1 MSEKAAKLLREP
13 WVQFLVLGIALFALS
28 ALLSDRGDDGSDE
41 RIEMTTTE
49 IQWLARNW
57 ESRWQ
62 RPPTETELRG
72 LVEDYVRQEVLYREA
87 LKMGLDQ
94 DDEII
99 RRRMVQ
105 KIEFLTEDLA
115 AQAQP
120 TEAELQAYLQENLDK
135 YRLPER
141 RSFVHIY
148 FNVDRRGDAAVAA
161 AEETLAQLRVSPDGS
176 IDYAELG
183 DRFMLA
189 HNYSAL
195 SEDEVTRQFGRRFA
209 TALFEVEPD
218 DWQGPVASGYGLHLV
233 RVTDVWEGSVPE
245 LDVVR
250 NEVLRDFTAELR
262 DQAQAVMFSSLATQY
277 EIAID
282 EEAIAA
288 SSLVVDSQGVSR

>member
-1 MSEKAAKLLREP
+1 MRIIKEP
-13 WVQFLVLGIALFALS
+13 WVHFLALGIALFALS
-28 ALLSDRGDDGSDE
+28 ALWGDREGDGSDLQ
-41 RIEMTTTE
+41 IEMTATE

-57 ESRWQ
+57 EARWQ

-72 LVEDYVRQEVLYREA
+72 LVDDYVRQEVLYREA

-115 AQAQP
+115 SQAQP
-120 TEAELQAYLQENLDK
+120 TEAELQTFLQQNLDK

-148 FNVDRRGDAAVAA
+148 FNIDRRGEAAVEA
-161 AEETLAQLRVSPDGS
+161 AEETLTQLQGAPEAAV
-176 IDYAELG
+176 DYAQLG

-189 HNYSAL
+189 YNYSAL
-195 SEDEVTRQFGRRFA
+195 SEAEVARQFGGSFA
-209 TALFEVEPD
+209 TSLFEVEPGE
-218 DWQGPVASGYGLHLV
+218 WQGPVWSGYGLHLV

-245 LDVVR
+245 LDQVR
-250 NEVLRDFTAELR
+250 DEVLRDFAAELR
-262 DQAQAVMFSSLATQY
+262 DQARDAMFSSLSAQY
-277 EIAID
+277 EISID
-282 EEAIAA
+282 EDAIAA
-288 SSLVVDSQGVSR
+288 SALVVDSEGRSR

>member
-1 MSEKAAKLLREP
+1 MRIIKEP
-13 WVQFLVLGIALFALS
+13 WVHFLALGIALFALS
-28 ALLSDRGDDGSDE
+28 ALLGDRESNGSDL
-41 RIEMTTTE
+41 RIEMTATE

-57 ESRWQ
+57 EARWQ

-72 LVEDYVRQEVLYREA
+72 LVDDYVRQEVLYREA

-115 AQAQP
+115 SQAQP
-120 TEAELQAYLQENLDK
+120 TEAELQTYLQENLDR

-148 FNVDRRGDAAVAA
+148 FNIDRRGEAAVEA
-161 AEETLAQLRVSPDGS
+161 AEETLAQLRASPDAAV
-176 IDYAELG
+176 DYAQLG

-195 SEDEVTRQFGRRFA
+195 SEAEVARQFGGRFA
-209 TALFEVEPD
+209 TGLFEVEPG
-218 DWQGPVASGYGLHLV
+218 DWAGPVWSGYGLHLV
-233 RVTDVWEGSVPE
+233 RVTDVWEGSVPQ
-245 LDVVR
+245 LDQVR
-250 NEVLRDFTAELR
+250 NDVLRDFTTQLR
-262 DQAQAVMFSSLATQY
+262 EQARDAMFSALSTQY
-277 EIAID
+277 EISID

-288 SSLVVDSQGVSR
+288 SALVVDGEGVSR